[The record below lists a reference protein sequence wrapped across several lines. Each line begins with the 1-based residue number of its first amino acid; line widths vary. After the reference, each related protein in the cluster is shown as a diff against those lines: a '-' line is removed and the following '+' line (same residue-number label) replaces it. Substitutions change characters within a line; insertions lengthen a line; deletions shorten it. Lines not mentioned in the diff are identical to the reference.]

1 MNAGPASTAAAR
13 LKLALGLGCDRG
25 TPAATIAHAIDQAL
39 ASVGASRAD
48 VVAAASI
55 NLKADEA
62 GLLEV
67 AAGAGWTLHFHS
79 PQTLAAVTV
88 LTDLHESIPVILGV
102 AVGVVGAVQV
112 GLRRY
117 AADETTASSAVAE
130 YRDGGD
136 ILAGP
141 TNDLVTT
148 GHHVRTIGYD
158 DGPDCD

>member
-1 MNAGPASTAAAR
+1 MTTPTAPIIDTLTRILGAVYAT
-13 LKLALGLGCDRG
+13 LGALM
-25 TPAATIAHAIDQAL
+25 
-39 ASVGASRAD
+39 
-48 VVAAASI
+48 
-55 NLKADEA
+55 
-62 GLLEV
+62 
-67 AAGAGWTLHFHS
+67 
-79 PQTLAAVTV
+79 AVSV

-102 AVGVVGAVQV
+102 AVGVVGALQV

-141 TNDLVTT
+141 ANDLVTT

-158 DGPDCD
+158 PRHRTDN